1 VFLFIGE
8 SIGWQ
13 ELFLIG
19 VLALIF
25 LGPRKLP
32 QIAKTIGKTL
42 AELKSAGQEFRNTWE
57 REVSLEEEE
66 KNFLK
71 NPFDENLILAE
82 DKYREPAP
90 RDENNYSQNG
100 DVVNNG
106 KSLPMPEVKEVS
118 YTDFHRP
125 NEKTDPTLISP
136 TAAAEQPAAAATT
149 TANAADTAGKQ
160 DWL

>member
-1 VFLFIGE
+1 MFLFIGE

-42 AELKSAGQEFRNTWE
+42 SELKSAGQEFRSTWE
-57 REVSLEEEE
+57 REVSLQEDE

-71 NPFDENLILAE
+71 NPLEEENLILAE
-82 DKYREPAP
+82 EKHREPIP
-90 RDENNYSQNG
+90 ING
-100 DVVNNG
+100 N
-106 KSLPMPEVKEVS
+106 KIPAPEVRQIAP
-118 YTDFHRP
+118 TDFP
-125 NEKTDPTLISP
+125 SP
-136 TAAAEQPAAAATT
+136 ATAATLTSANKEIPTEKPSVAATS
-149 TANAADTAGKQ
+149 AADAPGKQ